1 MINSLLRLIRIGYKE
16 ERGREQDKLI
26 EEYLL
31 QAQEL
36 AGSGIRELRC
46 SINNLR
52 QSASYG
58 LISQGVYQLAG
69 SVKEF
74 EVEVEIQGED
84 RQEYSHL
91 SPVVYDC
98 LREAITN
105 CHKYAHATHMDVI
118 LKFGADSLNLYMF
131 DNGKGCLHI
140 EEGNGIRGI
149 RQRTE
154 QAGGQSGSYPNP
166 GKDFRYI

>member
-1 MINSLLRLIRIGYKE
+1 M
-16 ERGREQDKLI
+16 
-26 EEYLL
+26 
-31 QAQEL
+31 
-36 AGSGIRELRC
+36 
-46 SINNLR
+46 
-52 QSASYG
+52 
-58 LISQGVYQLAG
+58 
-69 SVKEF
+69 
-74 EVEVEIQGED
+74 EIQGED

-118 LKFGADSLNLYMF
+118 LKFGADSLSLYMF

-154 QAGGQSGSYPNP
+154 QAGEQSGSYPNP
-166 GKDFRYI
+166 GKDFRYIYACRTETEGAVCRVPADKG